1 VPQERKSC
9 WNYIAG
15 LLLFGS
21 NGIVASG
28 IALDSYKIVYLRCI
42 IGIAVL
48 LLLFLLTRQKRN
60 VKGYERDLCFL
71 AISGAAMG
79 GNWLFL
85 YEAYQQIGVGTA
97 SLLCY
102 CGPVI
107 VMALAPILFHE
118 KLTLHKCLGFLVVL
132 VGVFLINGQA
142 AQEGKTLWGLFC
154 GGMSAVMYAV
164 LVIAN
169 KKVTHIV
176 GMENVLYQLLFST
189 VTVAIFLLFREGLFF
204 SIPADAWRFVL
215 LLGVVNTGLGCY
227 LYFSSIGRLSVQSVA
242 VLGYL
247 EPFSAVVLSAVLLR
261 EGMSLLRLLGVGCIL
276 GGAMLAEMGG
286 KKTRSSFS
294 E

>member
-1 VPQERKSC
+1 MPQERKSY

-42 IGIAVL
+42 IGITVL

-107 VMALAPILFHE
+107 VMVLAPILFHE

-132 VGVFLINGQA
+132 VGVFLCRI
-142 AQEGKTLWGLFC
+142 C
-154 GGMSAVMYAV
+154 
-164 LVIAN
+164 
-169 KKVTHIV
+169 
-176 GMENVLYQLLFST
+176 MER
-189 VTVAIFLLFREGLFF
+189 I
-204 SIPADAWRFVL
+204 
-215 LLGVVNTGLGCY
+215 
-227 LYFSSIGRLSVQSVA
+227 
-242 VLGYL
+242 
-247 EPFSAVVLSAVLLR
+247 
-261 EGMSLLRLLGVGCIL
+261 
-276 GGAMLAEMGG
+276 
-286 KKTRSSFS
+286 
-294 E
+294 

>member
-1 VPQERKSC
+1 MPKERNAYWK
-9 WNYIAG
+9 YIAG

-28 IALDSYKIVYLRCI
+28 IALDSYRIVYLRCV
-42 IGIAVL
+42 IGSMVL
-48 LLLFLLTRQKRN
+48 LLLYLLTKQKRN
-60 VKGYERDLCFL
+60 AKGHMKDLCFL
-71 AISGAAMG
+71 ALSGAALG

-118 KLTLHKCLGFLVVL
+118 SLTLRKCLGFVTVL
-132 VGVFLINGQA
+132 LGVFLINGQA
-142 AQEGKTLWGLFC
+142 AQEGKTIWGLFC

-169 KKVTHIV
+169 KKVTYIV
-176 GMENVLYQLLFST
+176 GMENVLYQLMFSALT
-189 VTVAIFLLFREGLFF
+189 VMVFLSFRKGLLF
-204 SIPADAWRFVL
+204 SIPTGSGWFVA

-261 EGMSLLRLLGVGCIL
+261 EGMSLLRLLGVAFIL
-276 GGAMLAEMGG
+276 GGALFAEMS
-286 KKTRSSFS
+286 TRKSSFT

>member
-1 VPQERKSC
+1 
-9 WNYIAG
+9 
-15 LLLFGS
+15 
-21 NGIVASG
+21 
-28 IALDSYKIVYLRCI
+28 
-42 IGIAVL
+42 
-48 LLLFLLTRQKRN
+48 
-60 VKGYERDLCFL
+60 
-71 AISGAAMG
+71 MG

-142 AQEGKTLWGLFC
+142 AQEEKTLWGLFC
-154 GGMSAVMYAV
+154 GGM
-164 LVIAN
+164 
-169 KKVTHIV
+169 
-176 GMENVLYQLLFST
+176 F
-189 VTVAIFLLFREGLFF
+189 
-204 SIPADAWRFVL
+204 
-215 LLGVVNTGLGCY
+215 
-227 LYFSSIGRLSVQSVA
+227 VQSVA

-247 EPFSAVVLSAVLLR
+247 ETFSAVVLSAVLLR

-276 GGAMLAEMGG
+276 GGAMLAEMSG

>member
-1 VPQERKSC
+1 MKSAYR
-9 WNYIAG
+9 NYIAG

-28 IALDSYKIVYLRCI
+28 IALGSYQIVYLRCV
-42 IGIAVL
+42 IGSLAL
-48 LLLFLLTRQKRN
+48 LLLFLLTKQKRHA
-60 VKGYERDLCFL
+60 KGHTRDLCFL

-79 GNWLFL
+79 GDWLFL
-85 YEAYQQIGVGTA
+85 YEAYRQIGVGAAT
-97 SLLCY
+97 LLCY

-118 KLTLHKCLGFLVVL
+118 KLTLRKCFGFLAVL
-132 VGVFLINGQA
+132 VGVFFTNGQA
-142 AQEGKTLWGLFC
+142 AQDGKMLWGLFC

-176 GMENVLYQLLFST
+176 GMENALYQMLFST
-189 VTVAIFLLFREGLFF
+189 LTVVIFMLFREGLFF
-204 SIPADAWRFVL
+204 PIPLASLPFIL
-215 LLGVVNTGLGCY
+215 LLGVVNTGIGCY
-227 LYFSSIGRLSVQSVA
+227 FYFSSIGRLPVQSVA

-261 EGMSLLRLLGVGCIL
+261 EGMSVTRFLGAALIL
-276 GGAMLAEMGG
+276 GGAMFAELSG
-286 KKTRSSFS
+286 KKIKSG
-294 E
+294 EA

>member
-1 VPQERKSC
+1 
-9 WNYIAG
+9 
-15 LLLFGS
+15 
-21 NGIVASG
+21 
-28 IALDSYKIVYLRCI
+28 
-42 IGIAVL
+42 
-48 LLLFLLTRQKRN
+48 
-60 VKGYERDLCFL
+60 
-71 AISGAAMG
+71 MG

-154 GGMSAVMYAV
+154 GGMSAV
-164 LVIAN
+164 
-169 KKVTHIV
+169 
-176 GMENVLYQLLFST
+176 
-189 VTVAIFLLFREGLFF
+189 
-204 SIPADAWRFVL
+204 
-215 LLGVVNTGLGCY
+215 
-227 LYFSSIGRLSVQSVA
+227 
-242 VLGYL
+242 
-247 EPFSAVVLSAVLLR
+247 LLR

-276 GGAMLAEMGG
+276 GGAMLAEMSG

>member
-1 VPQERKSC
+1 M
-9 WNYIAG
+9 
-15 LLLFGS
+15 
-21 NGIVASG
+21 ASG

-42 IGIAVL
+42 IGITVL
-48 LLLFLLTRQKRN
+48 LMLFLLTRQKRN

-107 VMALAPILFHE
+107 VMALAPILFHK

-132 VGVFLINGQA
+132 VGVFLLNGQA
-142 AQEGKTLWGLFC
+142 AQEGETLLGLFC
-154 GGMSAVMYAV
+154 GGM
-164 LVIAN
+164 
-169 KKVTHIV
+169 
-176 GMENVLYQLLFST
+176 
-189 VTVAIFLLFREGLFF
+189 
-204 SIPADAWRFVL
+204 
-215 LLGVVNTGLGCY
+215 
-227 LYFSSIGRLSVQSVA
+227 
-242 VLGYL
+242 
-247 EPFSAVVLSAVLLR
+247 SAVLLR

-276 GGAMLAEMGG
+276 GGAMLAEMSG

>member
-1 VPQERKSC
+1 MPQERKSY

-42 IGIAVL
+42 IGITVL

-71 AISGAAMG
+71 AISGATMG

-154 GGMSAVMYAV
+154 GGMSAVM
-164 LVIAN
+164 
-169 KKVTHIV
+169 
-176 GMENVLYQLLFST
+176 
-189 VTVAIFLLFREGLFF
+189 
-204 SIPADAWRFVL
+204 
-215 LLGVVNTGLGCY
+215 
-227 LYFSSIGRLSVQSVA
+227 
-242 VLGYL
+242 
-247 EPFSAVVLSAVLLR
+247 LR

-276 GGAMLAEMGG
+276 GGAMLAEMSG

>member
-1 VPQERKSC
+1 
-9 WNYIAG
+9 
-15 LLLFGS
+15 
-21 NGIVASG
+21 
-28 IALDSYKIVYLRCI
+28 
-42 IGIAVL
+42 
-48 LLLFLLTRQKRN
+48 
-60 VKGYERDLCFL
+60 
-71 AISGAAMG
+71 MG

-154 GGMSAVMYAV
+154 GGMS
-164 LVIAN
+164 
-169 KKVTHIV
+169 
-176 GMENVLYQLLFST
+176 
-189 VTVAIFLLFREGLFF
+189 
-204 SIPADAWRFVL
+204 
-215 LLGVVNTGLGCY
+215 
-227 LYFSSIGRLSVQSVA
+227 VQSVA

-276 GGAMLAEMGG
+276 GGAMLAEMSGE
-286 KKTRSSFS
+286 KTRSSFS